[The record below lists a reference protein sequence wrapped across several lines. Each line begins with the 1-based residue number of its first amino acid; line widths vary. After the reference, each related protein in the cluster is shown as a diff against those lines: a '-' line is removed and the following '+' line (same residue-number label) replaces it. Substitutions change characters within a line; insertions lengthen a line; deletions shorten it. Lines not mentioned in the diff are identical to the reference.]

1 VTGGLSRTRDGDTT
15 NHPRHVT
22 IIGGGTMGCGIA
34 GLMAATGS
42 TVTVVEVDQA
52 AAGRVAQ
59 RVRREWP
66 DDAGALA
73 RLETTTDLSRT
84 PPEAD
89 LVIEAVA
96 EDATLKADVLA
107 AAGRVAPHAILATN
121 TSSIAIGRLARAVQD
136 PGRFLGLHFFN
147 PVAKSALVEIIAG
160 EQTAPQTVELARGWS
175 QTWQRHPVVVRDSP
189 GFATSRLGVLLG
201 LEAIRMV
208 EEGVAEPHDIDIAM
222 VLGYRHP
229 IGPLRLTDL
238 VGLDVRLAIAEYLSG
253 VLGDRFAPP
262 RLLREKVAA
271 GLLGRKTG
279 QGFYT
284 WTQPTADDPRPGEW
298 GTHVR

>member
-1 VTGGLSRTRDGDTT
+1 MT

-52 AAGRVAQ
+52 AAGRVAE

-66 DDAGALA
+66 DDADALA
-73 RLETTTDLSRT
+73 RLETTTNLSRT

-96 EDATLKADVLA
+96 EDAKLKADVLA

-121 TSSIAIGRLARAVQD
+121 TSSIAIGRLAQAVHAPD
-136 PGRFLGLHFFN
+136 RFLGLHFFN
-147 PVAKSALVEIIAG
+147 PVAKSALVEIVTS
-160 EQTAPQTVELARGWS
+160 ERTASRTVELAKSWS
-175 QTWQRHPVVVRDSP
+175 QRWQRHPVVVRDSP

-208 EEGVAEPHDIDIAM
+208 EEGVAEPHDIDTAM

-238 VGLDVRLAIAEYLSG
+238 VGLDIRLAIAEYLSG
-253 VLGDRFAPP
+253 ELGDRFAPP

-284 WTQPTADDPRPGEW
+284 WTSRAANGR
-298 GTHVR
+298 